1 MDPPVRPASIGSSE
15 VRAIEIPD
23 QRLEQA
29 IVLRGSGVNGHRKLR
44 PLFGNYLERILRF
57 IYVPQFKNLDTVQ
70 LSLPA
75 SIRVA
80 ATDDSGHTFEFT
92 HKSVRTT

>member
-1 MDPPVRPASIGSSE
+1 MVDPPVRLASIGSLE

-29 IVLRGSGVNGHRKLR
+29 ILKGSGVNGHWKLW

-70 LSLPA
+70 LSLPV
-75 SIRVA
+75 SI
-80 ATDDSGHTFEFT
+80 
-92 HKSVRTT
+92 